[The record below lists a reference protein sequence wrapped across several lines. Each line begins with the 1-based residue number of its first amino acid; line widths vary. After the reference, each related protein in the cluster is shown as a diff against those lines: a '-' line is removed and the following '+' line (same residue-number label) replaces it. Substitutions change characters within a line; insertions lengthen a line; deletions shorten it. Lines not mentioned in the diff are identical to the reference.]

1 MKFSDI
7 TKVAKRFRYAVI
19 VTDAGNNQWCHTG
32 AAAYKLEGLPYLTA
46 DDFLNIIG
54 IAETKKC
61 KWYLGDRQDEAGLFK
76 IDRLGEQELT
86 GDMAG
91 VSILYNGH
99 KLMPFY
105 LAEGVVWLD
114 VDLLVPVLNGKTEYL
129 RFFLRNQ
136 NGRRTI
142 AVKDGLVLIAVI
154 GEFPLDQGLYEHV
167 KLMWQQC
174 QIQGVEVESHEDS
187 DDDAD

>member
-1 MKFSDI
+1 M
-7 TKVAKRFRYAVI
+7 
-19 VTDAGNNQWCHTG
+19 N
-32 AAAYKLEGLPYLTA
+32 
-46 DDFLNIIG
+46 
-54 IAETKKC
+54 
-61 KWYLGDRQDEAGLFK
+61 
-76 IDRLGEQELT
+76 

-91 VSILYNGH
+91 VAILYNGH

-154 GEFPLDQGLYEHV
+154 RKFPLDQGLYEHV

>member
-1 MKFSDI
+1 M
-7 TKVAKRFRYAVI
+7 
-19 VTDAGNNQWCHTG
+19 
-32 AAAYKLEGLPYLTA
+32 EGLPNLTA
-46 DDFLNIIG
+46 DDFLNIVG
-54 IAETKKC
+54 IAEAKKC

-76 IDRLGEQELT
+76 TNRLGEQELT

-91 VSILYNGH
+91 VAILYNGH

-187 DDDAD
+187 DHDAD

>member
-54 IAETKKC
+54 IAEVKKC
-61 KWYLGDRQDEAGLFK
+61 KWYLGDQQDEAGLFK

-129 RFFLRNQ
+129 RFFSAESERQANHCRQRRSGIDCGDWGVPLRP
-136 NGRRTI
+136 RIIRTCEI
-142 AVKDGLVLIAVI
+142 DVAAMPDTGSGGGI
-154 GEFPLDQGLYEHV
+154 P
-167 KLMWQQC
+167 
-174 QIQGVEVESHEDS
+174 
-187 DDDAD
+187 

>member
-19 VTDAGNNQWCHTG
+19 VTDAGNNQWCNTG

-54 IAETKKC
+54 IAEAKKC
-61 KWYLGDRQDEAGLFK
+61 KWYLGDRQDEAGFFK
-76 IDRLGEQELT
+76 TDRLGEQELT

-174 QIQGVEVESHEDS
+174 RIQGVEVESHEDS

>member
-19 VTDAGNNQWCHTG
+19 VTDAGNNQWCLTG

-54 IAETKKC
+54 IAEAKKC

-114 VDLLVPVLNGKTEYL
+114 VDLLAPVLNGKTEYL

-136 NGRRTI
+136 NGRRTKRRSGI
-142 AVKDGLVLIAVI
+142 DCGDWGVPLRPRLIRTCEIDVAAMPDTGSGGGI
-154 GEFPLDQGLYEHV
+154 
-167 KLMWQQC
+167 
-174 QIQGVEVESHEDS
+174 S
-187 DDDAD
+187 

>member
-54 IAETKKC
+54 IAEAKKC

-86 GDMAG
+86 GDM
-91 VSILYNGH
+91 
-99 KLMPFY
+99 
-105 LAEGVVWLD
+105 
-114 VDLLVPVLNGKTEYL
+114 LLLKN
-129 RFFLRNQ
+129 
-136 NGRRTI
+136 I
-142 AVKDGLVLIAVI
+142 
-154 GEFPLDQGLYEHV
+154 
-167 KLMWQQC
+167 
-174 QIQGVEVESHEDS
+174 IQL
-187 DDDAD
+187 

>member
-54 IAETKKC
+54 IAEAKKC

-76 IDRLGEQELT
+76 IDRLGEQELN

-91 VSILYNGH
+91 V
-99 KLMPFY
+99 
-105 LAEGVVWLD
+105 VWMD

-167 KLMWQQC
+167 KLIWQQC